1 MSYKTVNGLMKHLR
15 SKGIKIKGS
24 KQKRQL
30 INNGYFHGYKGY
42 RYFKY
47 PNNRLPFTSYK
58 DINSTIDFDLKLK
71 ALLYPK
77 IMYIETAL
85 KSIVTEILITN
96 DRSYDIRDMLDKAV
110 LGYKNCPYNSTKAE
124 RDKYQKNKL
133 DLEARIRNILRTNYN
148 NNSIKHYYQ
157 SGRYDDVPIW
167 ALINIMTF
175 GDLGHLIET
184 FTFDVRNK
192 ISNQL
197 NISNHYDQQRQF
209 IYHSIF
215 LLKDLRNAIA
225 HNGVIFDARF
235 RTYTTKPCVINTIR
249 DDINLN
255 YISYEYIDDY
265 IISIVFVLKK
275 LGTNI
280 NELAS
285 FIENFQE
292 IIIWYQATVDISI
305 SSMVIKTDL
314 SLRVNYLMSYIKTQ
328 HF

>member
-24 KQKRQL
+24 KQKKQL

-124 RDKYQKNKL
+124 
-133 DLEARIRNILRTNYN
+133 
-148 NNSIKHYYQ
+148 
-157 SGRYDDVPIW
+157 
-167 ALINIMTF
+167 INIK
-175 GDLGHLIET
+175 
-184 FTFDVRNK
+184 K
-192 ISNQL
+192 IN
-197 NISNHYDQQRQF
+197 
-209 IYHSIF
+209 
-215 LLKDLRNAIA
+215 
-225 HNGVIFDARF
+225 
-235 RTYTTKPCVINTIR
+235 
-249 DDINLN
+249 
-255 YISYEYIDDY
+255 
-265 IISIVFVLKK
+265 
-275 LGTNI
+275 
-280 NELAS
+280 
-285 FIENFQE
+285 
-292 IIIWYQATVDISI
+292 
-305 SSMVIKTDL
+305 
-314 SLRVNYLMSYIKTQ
+314 
-328 HF
+328 